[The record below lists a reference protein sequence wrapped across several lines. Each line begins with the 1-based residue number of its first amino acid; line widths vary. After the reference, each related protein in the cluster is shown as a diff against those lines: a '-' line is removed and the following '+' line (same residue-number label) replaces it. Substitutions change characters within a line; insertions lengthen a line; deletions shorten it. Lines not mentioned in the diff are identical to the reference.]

1 MVVEISLNCQFIPCY
16 FTTSITNTSILLQL
30 IPINRQNN
38 QLDESSYCISSYS
51 ENKAIY
57 QYHIL
62 IHILDNVCIPSG
74 PDLPLFVFLKPVK
87 DYEL

>member
-38 QLDESSYCISSYS
+38 QLDEIKLLHLYLYPDVI
-51 ENKAIY
+51 IDR
-57 QYHIL
+57 IFIPTRL
-62 IHILDNVCIPSG
+62 LDNVCIPSG
-74 PDLPLFVFLKPVK
+74 PEKTMILCRL
-87 DYEL
+87 